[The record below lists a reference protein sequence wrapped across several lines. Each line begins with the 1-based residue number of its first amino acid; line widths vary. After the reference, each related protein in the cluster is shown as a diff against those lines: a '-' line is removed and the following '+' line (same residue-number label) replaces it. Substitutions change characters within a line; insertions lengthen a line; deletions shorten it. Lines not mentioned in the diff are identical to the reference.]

1 VTAVSGDA
9 SNVAYSGTSNTGT
22 GQTSRPDVVPGQIP
36 NLARGQRTPMMQFN
50 TAAFT
55 APQPGEFGTSPR
67 TGAVRLPGLFNDDF
81 SATKGFKLGES
92 RNLQLRAD
100 FFNAFKHYN
109 PDPSTISTNITSQNY
124 GRINNGLSGG
134 FATRVIQL
142 AGKFYF

>member
-1 VTAVSGDA
+1 
-9 SNVAYSGTSNTGT
+9 
-22 GQTSRPDVVPGQIP
+22 
-36 NLARGQRTPMMQFN
+36 
-50 TAAFT
+50 
-55 APQPGEFGTSPR
+55 
-67 TGAVRLPGLFNDDF
+67 
-81 SATKGFKLGES
+81 
-92 RNLQLRAD
+92 LRAD

>member
-1 VTAVSGDA
+1 MMA
-9 SNVAYSGTSNTGT
+9 
-22 GQTSRPDVVPGQIP
+22 DVGVLIVVLGVRRKMIP
-36 NLARGQRTPMMQFN
+36 TKS
-50 TAAFT
+50 
-55 APQPGEFGTSPR
+55 E
-67 TGAVRLPGLFNDDF
+67 V
-81 SATKGFKLGES
+81 KGFKLGES

-109 PDPSTISTNITSQNY
+109 PDPSTISTNITSQTY